1 MRGGGRMGGGLSG
14 GSGRIGGGL
23 TGGSGRMG
31 GGARPP
37 VSRPAPRAV
46 QPRGRGGG
54 FGTGMAT
61 GMLLGGGMRRR
72 MWGPRWGWGGGWGGR
87 TVVHHHHGGGGGPA
101 GPGGRPGG
109 GCGCFTV
116 ILAVFVL
123 IIVLA
128 LVGQIFNVGAPGGG
142 GQVTRSTIQRE
153 ALGRGEA
160 DSRVPLIVAPNARIG
175 NRTAVERSL
184 QNFHNRTGV
193 RPILYITDSINGIQP
208 WDLDDD
214 TLSDFARERYV
225 ELTGTN
231 QAHVLLLFLVND
243 QEEYNMWVQPGSATH
258 TVMDGEAID
267 ILMDNVQRFWTM
279 DRDKSLMFSRAFDQA
294 GTSIMQVH
302 RSPWVNVMIVA
313 GVLLILFLLYTWWKA
328 KQDQKNLEAEQTERI
343 LNQDL
348 NEFGAGDDEASRLAQ
363 QYEDNNEQ

>member
-1 MRGGGRMGGGLSG
+1 M
-14 GSGRIGGGL
+14 
-23 TGGSGRMG
+23 
-31 GGARPP
+31 
-37 VSRPAPRAV
+37 
-46 QPRGRGGG
+46 
-54 FGTGMAT
+54 
-61 GMLLGGGMRRR
+61 
-72 MWGPRWGWGGGWGGR
+72 
-87 TVVHHHHGGGGGPA
+87 
-101 GPGGRPGG
+101 
-109 GCGCFTV
+109 
-116 ILAVFVL
+116 
-123 IIVLA
+123 
-128 LVGQIFNVGAPGGG
+128 
-142 GQVTRSTIQRE
+142 
-153 ALGRGEA
+153 
-160 DSRVPLIVAPNARIG
+160 
-175 NRTAVERSL
+175 